1 MSHSN
6 PLTPLDANAATL
18 RRSSELK
25 DLTTIQ
31 TVEDLRQKSTERA
44 THKGRY
50 LLLLS
55 LNVIVREA
63 TQNLEIGTG
72 EMPLWSRA
80 LAAPLEDPGSIPST
94 LTAAH
99 TCLYPALGGLTPH
112 TDRHV
117 GRTPMHIKLK

>member
-6 PLTPLDANAATL
+6 PLTPFDANAATL
-18 RRSSELK
+18 LRSSELK
-25 DLTTIQ
+25 DLTT
-31 TVEDLRQKSTERA
+31 TKAVEDLRQQSTERA

-63 TQNLEIGTG
+63 TRSLEIGAG

-94 LTAAH
+94 HMVAH
-99 TCLYPALGGLTPH
+99 NCLYPALGGLTPR

-117 GRTPMHIKLK
+117 GIKLK